1 MCVDAQLV
9 PALDLLVCKYCK
21 YAMQIF
27 LPYCFLSEVSQPLVF
42 QVFPKEPLDISSV
55 MLMMGIPLKNTTHKF
70 TYIVHMN
77 INIYKSI

>member
-9 PALDLLVCKYCK
+9 PALDLLVE
-21 YAMQIF
+21 QIF
-27 LPYCFLSEVSQPLVF
+27 LPYCCLSEVSQPLAF

-77 INIYKSI
+77 INIYKTI

>member
-1 MCVDAQLV
+1 
-9 PALDLLVCKYCK
+9 
-21 YAMQIF
+21 MQIF
-27 LPYCFLSEVSQPLVF
+27 LPYCFLFEVSQPLTF

-55 MLMMGIPLKNTTHKF
+55 MLMMGIPLKNTTHKL